1 MACMSTLNRDL
12 DDYHQRNGSSG
23 REPRSLPF
31 SEDAEKGVLCSLLL
45 DPREVSDMCRSVLSE
60 SAFYIPAH
68 AIVFQTILELVDS
81 GRSIDFVI
89 VRQALRDR
97 SALEEIGGVEALSEL
112 LNFIPTAANAEFYI
126 KIVREKFMLRRLIQ
140 TCGKIA
146 QECYEEQQDEI
157 AELMDRAENAM
168 FQITSDG
175 PEFQTVS
182 MKTRVLDAVDRI
194 ASIYQARGEI
204 AGLSTGFSDLDKL
217 TGGLQPGE
225 MIVLAGRPSMGK
237 TALAMNIAE
246 YVASELKKPVA
257 IFSLEMGADKL
268 AERMLCSRAKIDL
281 QKLRDG
287 FFRER
292 DFTALTQVASQIAD
306 APLYVDDSANLTIAE
321 LKARARRL
329 KSRHDIQLVV
339 IDYLQLLRAVSRK
352 AQENRQIEI
361 TEISCGIKA
370 LAKELR
376 IPVIVLAQLN
386 RQPEARVKEGGRP
399 RLSDLR
405 ESGSIEQDADVVGL
419 LYRAEYYEA
428 DEDVRTEKAGEAE
441 LILAKQRNGPTGE
454 VPLTFLRQFT
464 RFENRARAEAMAHRF
479 DPCD

>member
-1 MACMSTLNRDL
+1 MSTPKGDLIRDG
-12 DDYHQRNGSSG
+12 YHQRNGSSG

-45 DPREVSDMCRSVLSE
+45 DPHEVSDMCRSVLSE

-68 AIVFQTILELVDS
+68 SIVFQTILELVDA
-81 GRSIDFVI
+81 GRAIDFVI
-89 VRQALRDR
+89 VGQALRDR
-97 SALEEIGGVEALSEL
+97 SSLEDIGGIEMLSEL
-112 LNFIPTAANAEFYI
+112 FSFVPTAANAEFYI

-140 TCGKIA
+140 ACGKIA
-146 QECYEEQQDEI
+146 QQCYEEQQDEI
-157 AELMDRAENAM
+157 TQLMDRTENAI

-175 PEFQTVS
+175 PEFQIVS
-182 MKTRVLDAVDRI
+182 LKSRLLDAVERI
-194 ASIYQARGEI
+194 ESVYQSRGEV
-204 AGLSTGFSDLDKL
+204 AGLSTGFRDLDNL

-225 MIVLAGRPSMGK
+225 MIVFAGRPSMGK

-257 IFSLEMGADKL
+257 IFSLEMGADRL
-268 AERMLCSRAKIDL
+268 TERLLCSRARIDL

-287 FFRER
+287 LFRQR
-292 DFTALTQVASQIAD
+292 DFTALTQAATQLAQ
-306 APLYVDDSANLTIAE
+306 APLFIDDSANLTIAE
-321 LKARARRL
+321 LKGRARRL

-361 TEISCGIKA
+361 TEVSAGIKA
-370 LAKELR
+370 LAKELH

-419 LYRAEYYEA
+419 LYRAEYYES
-428 DEDVRTEKAGEAE
+428 DEEARAGKAGQAE
-441 LILAKQRNGPTGE
+441 LILAKQRNGPTE
-454 VPLTFLRQFT
+454 VPLTFLHQFT
-464 RFENRARAEAMAHRF
+464 RFENRARVEAVAARF
-479 DPCD
+479 APHDG